1 MQILIIEDDRLMARS
16 IALMLDSAG
25 IQHQAAAT
33 GEAGIEL
40 ARLYDFDAIVLDL
53 SLPDI
58 YGYRVLKQLRSARV
72 ATPVMIVSG
81 DTQLATK
88 VSGFG
93 IGADDYLTK
102 PFVREE
108 LIARLHALV
117 RRSQG
122 HAQPI
127 VQTGTMTIDL
137 NTRVVSVQDKR
148 IALSNKEY
156 LILEMLSVRK
166 GLTLNKEAMIAK
178 LYGGRDEP
186 EIKIIDVFICK
197 LRKKLADV
205 DPCAAACIET
215 VWGRG
220 YALRDPEGEPIT
232 RAA

>member
-1 MQILIIEDDRLMARS
+1 MMARS
-16 IALMLDSAG
+16 IVLMLDRAG
-25 IQHQAAAT
+25 IQHQAVAM

-58 YGYRVLKQLRSARV
+58 YGYEVLKQLRSARV

-81 DTQLATK
+81 DTELATK
-88 VSGFG
+88 VNGFD

-102 PFVREE
+102 PFVGEE
-108 LIARLHALV
+108 LIARLHALI

-122 HAQPI
+122 HAEPL
-127 VQTGTMTIDL
+127 VQTGSMTIDL
-137 NTRVVSVQDKR
+137 NARTVAVQGKR
-148 IALSNKEY
+148 IALTNKEY
-156 LILEMLSVRK
+156 TILEMLSVRK
-166 GLTLNKEAMIAK
+166 GSTLAKEAMIAN

-205 DPCAAACIET
+205 DPSAAACIET

-220 YALRDPEGEPIT
+220 YALRDPAIEPIT
-232 RAA
+232 KAA